1 MDVYLDD
8 IIIYSDSLEDHVRHV
23 KTVLDVL
30 IKEKLYLS
38 SSKLWFI
45 TPSLKLLGWIVDD
58 EGIQMDSAKVDLVIN
73 WKVPTNRDLL

>member
-8 IIIYSDSLEDHVRHV
+8 IIIYSDSLEDRVRHV

-38 SSKLWFI
+38 SSKWFI
-45 TPSLKLLGWIVDD
+45 APSLKLLGWIVDD
-58 EGIQMDSAKVDLVIN
+58 EGIQMDSVEVDSVIN